1 MFRGMAGV
9 MRKKAVRGG
18 WVKGCKE
25 RGEWVE
31 LCFMAKAA
39 GMGMLV
45 SKPMGESRRYDVLVE
60 TGDGFCGCR

>member
-1 MFRGMAGV
+1 MKKKLRGE
-9 MRKKAVRGG
+9 R

-45 SKPMGESRRYDVLVE
+45 SKPLVTRAGMTCWSRRA
-60 TGDGFCGCR
+60 DGFCGCR

>member
-1 MFRGMAGV
+1 MKKKLRGE
-9 MRKKAVRGG
+9 R

-45 SKPMGESRRYDVLVE
+45 SKPLGDSCRYDVLV
-60 TGDGFCGCR
+60 

>member
-1 MFRGMAGV
+1 M
-9 MRKKAVRGG
+9 KKHVSGER

-45 SKPMGESRRYDVLVE
+45 SKPLGDSCRYDVLVE
-60 TGDGFCGCR
+60 AGDESCGYR

>member
-1 MFRGMAGV
+1 MKKKLRGE
-9 MRKKAVRGG
+9 R

-39 GMGMLV
+39 GIGMLM
-45 SKPMGESRRYDVLVE
+45 SKPLGDSCRYDVLVE
-60 TGDGFCGCR
+60 AADGFCGCR